1 MAMATIKKTLSTKK
15 DGQGYSQ
22 ILFRVSIDKN
32 RKLRLKTGVF
42 IPEKRWDEAKGQL
55 SYSRMVGAERKEMAE
70 KDTRLKNIESK
81 ILKLCEVFP
90 DDVLTKEWVENVLQ
104 LCEQIDVVNISV
116 SVVNELI
123 KKAQES
129 DLHNRRSFFDYMM
142 DFRNNA
148 KKKVNGKREG
158 EKSDVWKKNF
168 DVLVRALQRYE
179 MFVRL
184 SDKKRKDFMLDIDT
198 FDNEILTD
206 VESYLRNEH
215 TLLEEY
221 PNVFRAI
228 PASVDVKRRSPKP
241 QPRGNNTICA
251 FFNKLRAFFNWL
263 NEKKIT
269 ANNPFAGYEGI
280 VTEKYGTPFYISLE
294 ERNQIA
300 DFDLSKYPKLAIQR
314 DIFVFQCCIG
324 CRVSD
329 LMKLTQN
336 NIINGVVEYIPKK
349 TRNERQDVV
358 RVPLNARAL
367 ALVEK
372 YKGADRKGMLFPFIS
387 PQKYNDDIKE
397 IFTLCGVTRLVTIT
411 DSVTG
416 EEVQRPIN
424 EVASSHMAR
433 RTFVGNLYKQVKDPN
448 LIASMSGHVEGSRAF
463 NRYREIDDDL
473 KREVVS
479 LIE

>member
-1 MAMATIKKTLSTKK
+1 MHIIDICAVTVDEGI
-15 DGQGYSQ
+15 DGYSQ

-70 KDTRLKNIESK
+70 KDTRLKNIEAK

-90 DDVLTKEWVENVLQ
+90 DDVLTKEWVENVLK

-116 SVVNELI
+116 SVVDELI

-221 PNVFRAI
+221 PNVFRPDGPCRAESGFLPAEGNLPPSRSAFFAI
-228 PASVDVKRRSPKP
+228 PFPGNRGGPP
-241 QPRGNNTICA
+241 Q
-251 FFNKLRAFFNWL
+251 
-263 NEKKIT
+263 
-269 ANNPFAGYEGI
+269 
-280 VTEKYGTPFYISLE
+280 
-294 ERNQIA
+294 
-300 DFDLSKYPKLAIQR
+300 YP
-314 DIFVFQCCIG
+314 
-324 CRVSD
+324 
-329 LMKLTQN
+329 
-336 NIINGVVEYIPKK
+336 Y
-349 TRNERQDVV
+349 
-358 RVPLNARAL
+358 
-367 ALVEK
+367 
-372 YKGADRKGMLFPFIS
+372 
-387 PQKYNDDIKE
+387 
-397 IFTLCGVTRLVTIT
+397 
-411 DSVTG
+411 
-416 EEVQRPIN
+416 
-424 EVASSHMAR
+424 
-433 RTFVGNLYKQVKDPN
+433 
-448 LIASMSGHVEGSRAF
+448 
-463 NRYREIDDDL
+463 
-473 KREVVS
+473 
-479 LIE
+479 